1 MSIVRNLIC
10 LSIGL
15 LLASC
20 NYCARWQE
28 AQATIAM
35 ADSLD
40 QSEHLLYDD
49 TVALHRV
56 IHTLNNPLGRLFAH
70 NELGKAHYYLGR
82 NLSNDGI
89 IPEAAAHY
97 ILADRL
103 YINNPL
109 YRGRINSCLAHIA
122 KQNESDSIA
131 LLFFQRANAAF
142 YEFTN
147 NFYYAHT
154 LLDVSEFHTYL
165 HHFHKADSLLQIA
178 QSFALDSFYL
188 ARYYETKGLYFYELL
203 QCDSAIAYLHRALD
217 FWQYEE
223 DKFFTY
229 KKLMQV
235 YLDMDDFA
243 HALPYAQTI
252 VEWSADPNDLVNAY
266 YCLMQDAKAQN
277 DINLL
282 SEYAH
287 ARQDAN
293 VLLNS
298 AIGQHNGALTLLEEY
313 VANPYPYRW
322 AWITL
327 FCSVVLC
334 LLLLIGIALYRRHVN
349 RRLQATDDQLQVAN
363 TQISDLSFG
372 ALLSDIRAKY
382 PRPRKQWN
390 DYNELKKD
398 LDTPLRE
405 WFSQLDQLSLSNRE
419 NVFCAYMLLYP
430 HASLED
436 LAEWTHYSASGIS
449 TFKRRIAQKIGISA
463 RELYDFLHDTLVKTE
478 QQNSNM

>member
-89 IPEAAAHY
+89 ITEAAAHY

-103 YINNPL
+103 YINTPL

-266 YCLMQDAKAQN
+266 YCLMQDAKARG
-277 DINLL
+277 DIDKL
-282 SEYAH
+282 SAYAH

-293 VLLNS
+293 ELLMESVGKYNS
-298 AIGQHNGALTLLEEY
+298 ALTKLEKY
-313 VANPYPYRW
+313 LSNPYPYRW
-322 AWITL
+322 AWIAL
-327 FCSVVLC
+327 LCLIVAC
-334 LLLLIGIALYRRHVN
+334 LLLLISIVLHRRYAT
-349 RRLQATDDQLQVAN
+349 RRLQVAHLQ
-363 TQISDLSFG
+363 IEDLSIS
-372 ALLSDIRAKY
+372 AQLSNIRATY

-398 LDTPLRE
+398 LDTQLHD
-405 WFSQLDQLSLSNRE
+405 WFAQLETYQLSNRE
-419 NVFCAYMLLYP
+419 NVFCSYMLLYP
-430 HASLED
+430 NASLEE
-436 LAEWTHYSASGIS
+436 LADWMHYSATGVS
-449 TFKRRIAQKIGISA
+449 TFKRRIAQKISIST
-463 RELYDFLHDTLVKTE
+463 RELYHFLYEMLQGEK
-478 QQNSNM
+478 

>member
-142 YEFTN
+142 YELTN

-165 HHFHKADSLLQIA
+165 HHFHKADSVLQIA

-188 ARYYETKGLYFYELL
+188 AR
-203 QCDSAIAYLHRALD
+203 
-217 FWQYEE
+217 
-223 DKFFTY
+223 
-229 KKLMQV
+229 
-235 YLDMDDFA
+235 
-243 HALPYAQTI
+243 
-252 VEWSADPNDLVNAY
+252 
-266 YCLMQDAKAQN
+266 
-277 DINLL
+277 
-282 SEYAH
+282 
-287 ARQDAN
+287 
-293 VLLNS
+293 
-298 AIGQHNGALTLLEEY
+298 
-313 VANPYPYRW
+313 
-322 AWITL
+322 
-327 FCSVVLC
+327 
-334 LLLLIGIALYRRHVN
+334 
-349 RRLQATDDQLQVAN
+349 
-363 TQISDLSFG
+363 
-372 ALLSDIRAKY
+372 
-382 PRPRKQWN
+382 
-390 DYNELKKD
+390 
-398 LDTPLRE
+398 
-405 WFSQLDQLSLSNRE
+405 
-419 NVFCAYMLLYP
+419 
-430 HASLED
+430 
-436 LAEWTHYSASGIS
+436 
-449 TFKRRIAQKIGISA
+449 
-463 RELYDFLHDTLVKTE
+463 
-478 QQNSNM
+478 